1 MMFEVNG
8 VEYLE
13 FLIRMLSAFLAGGV
27 IGLQRERAEK
37 PAGLRTHILVCSG
50 ACLITL
56 ASIFGFRGLGSD
68 PARIIGHIVSGIGF
82 LGAGTIF
89 RYGKLVTG
97 LTTAAS
103 LWATCG
109 IGIVFGA
116 GMYFLG
122 VLGVTFVLL
131 ALVAL
136 GWYETYFGRK
146 GLAFLKVSVV
156 DQPGSLGALTGVLGK
171 LKVDIKEISLSR
183 EREGQMVDC
192 LLQVDVPPGV
202 SSADLLRTLG
212 EIEIVKEIEIR

>member
-1 MMFEVNG
+1 MAEVSG
-8 VEYLE
+8 LEYLE

-56 ASIFGFRGLGSD
+56 ASIFGFSGLGSD
-68 PARIIGHIVSGIGF
+68 PSRIIGHIVSGIGF

-89 RYGKLVTG
+89 RHGKLVTG

-109 IGIVFGA
+109 IGIVFGT
-116 GMYFLG
+116 GMYLLGILG
-122 VLGVTFVLL
+122 VGFVLL

-146 GLAFLKVSVV
+146 GLSFLKISVV
-156 DQPGSLGALTGVLGK
+156 DQPGSLGVLTGALGE
-171 LKVDIKEISLSR
+171 LEVDIKEISLSK
-183 EREGQMVDC
+183 EKEGQLVDC
-192 LLQVDVPPGV
+192 LLQVDIPAGV
-202 SSADLLRTLG
+202 SSTDLLKVLG
-212 EIEIVKEIEIR
+212 EIELVKEIEIR